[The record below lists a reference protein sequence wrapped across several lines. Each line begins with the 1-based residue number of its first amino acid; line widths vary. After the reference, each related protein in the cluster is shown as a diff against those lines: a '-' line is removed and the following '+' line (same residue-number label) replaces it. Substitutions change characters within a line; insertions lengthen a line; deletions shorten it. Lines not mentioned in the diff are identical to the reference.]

1 MGTFLWL
8 FERRLAVAYSSAGPH
23 AFDRTPKAL
32 NGKPATIDKIQR
44 AADCFRCFFAPLL
57 LRAHSDR
64 ESVRQFRSNPLGSVW
79 SPGRLGPVPLWR
91 CVSRLRLP
99 VDMEPEDNASLA
111 PRSSTR
117 EQGFPGKLQRCISNT
132 PGHSEDPD
140 YVADFHVDWF
150 HNISDAGAPSAF
162 TRLFLHLL
170 CRLSF
175 VSFVLLCLSL
185 LFWYNLAFLSKA
197 VRASTRWCPS
207 SLEVSEDSC
216 GNGVALPSV
225 FFFLCA
231 IVWFLFL
238 VFTSRTYAMID

>member
-99 VDMEPEDNASLA
+99 VDMEPEDNASPA
-111 PRSSTR
+111 PAPLRGNRDFRESCSVAFPIPRATR
-117 EQGFPGKLQRCISNT
+117 KIRIMLPIS
-132 PGHSEDPD
+132 
-140 YVADFHVDWF
+140 
-150 HNISDAGAPSAF
+150 
-162 TRLFLHLL
+162 
-170 CRLSF
+170 
-175 VSFVLLCLSL
+175 
-185 LFWYNLAFLSKA
+185 
-197 VRASTRWCPS
+197 
-207 SLEVSEDSC
+207 
-216 GNGVALPSV
+216 
-225 FFFLCA
+225 
-231 IVWFLFL
+231 
-238 VFTSRTYAMID
+238 M